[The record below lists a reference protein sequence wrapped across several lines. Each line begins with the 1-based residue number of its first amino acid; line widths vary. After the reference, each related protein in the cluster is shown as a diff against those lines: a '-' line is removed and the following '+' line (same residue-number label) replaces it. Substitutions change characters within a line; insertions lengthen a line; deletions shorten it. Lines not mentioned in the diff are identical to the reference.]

1 MKTLAEINNRIK
13 RGEAVVVR
21 ADEMPDIYDEDP
33 KRAAKEV
40 DVVTCGTFGAM
51 CSSGVFLNFGH
62 ADPPIKM
69 GKVWLNDVE
78 AYAGLA
84 AVDCYLGAT
93 ELSRE
98 HGMRYGGGHVIE
110 DLVRRK
116 PVTVTATAYGTDCY
130 PRKYVETTLTLDD
143 VNQAVMYNPRNA
155 YQRYAAAT
163 NSTDTTLETYLGT
176 LLPNYRNV
184 NWAGTGALSPMNNDP
199 AYETIGCGTRIFL
212 GGSQGYIAGAGTQ
225 HSPKTHF
232 GTLAVSGDLKEMD
245 AEFVRGATYPGYGT
259 TLYLGIGAAIPIL
272 NDRLAKS
279 TACRHA
285 DISTMVLD
293 YGVPQLK
300 RPTVA
305 KVTYEDLLA
314 GRLSIAGKK
323 AKTACLSSFKVAETI
338 MDRLKE
344 WIADKEFLLTAPAQ
358 RLPRNTVFHPMK
370 LAERIPLVGEAM
382 TKKVICAH
390 RDDSLER
397 VATVMVKA
405 GVDQLPIV
413 ADGNL
418 LAGIV
423 TSWDIT
429 RAIAAKKKKLSGVM
443 TKKVITSRADETID
457 AVSRKLQK
465 HNINATPVVDEKGIL
480 TGIITLSD
488 INRVYTK
495 RKKR

>member
-1 MKTLAEINNRIK
+1 MKTLTEINDRIK
-13 RGEAVVVR
+13 KGEAVVVR
-21 ADEMPDIYDEDP
+21 ADEMPDRYDEDP
-33 KRAAKEV
+33 QRAAREV
-40 DVVTCGTFGAM
+40 DVVTSGTFGAM

-78 AYAGLA
+78 AYGGLA

-98 HGMRYGGGHVIE
+98 HGIRYGGGHVIE

-116 PVTVTATAYGTDCY
+116 PVTLKATAYGTDCY

-143 VNQAVMYNPRNA
+143 VNQAVMHNPRNA

-184 NWAGTGALSPMNNDP
+184 NWAGTGALSPLNNDP
-199 AYETIGCGTRIFL
+199 AYETLGIGTRIFL
-212 GGSQGYIAGAGTQ
+212 GGAQGYVAGAGTQ

-232 GTLAVSGDLKEMD
+232 GTLAVSGDLKQMD

-293 YGVPQLK
+293 YGIQELK
-300 RPTVA
+300 RPTIA
-305 KVTYEDLLA
+305 NVTYEDLLA
-314 GRLSIAGKK
+314 GSLSIAGKK
-323 AKTACLSSFKVAETI
+323 AKTACLSSFKLAEKI

-344 WIADKEFLLTAPAQ
+344 WIEDREFTLTAPAE
-358 RLPRNTVFHPMK
+358 RLPRDTVFSPMK
-370 LAERIPLVGEAM
+370 LAERIPLADEAM
-382 TKKVICAH
+382 TKKVICG
-390 RDDSLER
+390 RCGDSIDR
-397 VATVMVKA
+397 IATVMVKA

-413 ADGNL
+413 CDGNRL
-418 LAGIV
+418 VGIV

-429 RAIAAKKKKLSGVM
+429 RATAAKKKRLEDVM
-443 TKKVITSRADETID
+443 TKKVITSRAGETID

-465 HNINATPVVDEKGIL
+465 YNINATPVVDESGTL

-488 INRVYTK
+488 INRIYTK